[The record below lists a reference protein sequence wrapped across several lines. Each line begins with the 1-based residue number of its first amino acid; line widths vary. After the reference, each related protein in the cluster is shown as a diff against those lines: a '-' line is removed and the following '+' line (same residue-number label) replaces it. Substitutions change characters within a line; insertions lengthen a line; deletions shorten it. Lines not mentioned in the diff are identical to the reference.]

1 MEEPPGETDVA
12 ARAPWL
18 DRVPALVLPGG
29 AEPEISTFRAALE
42 KFHRGL
48 VVVDANL
55 RILFANA
62 GARRILERGDALQV
76 EAGMLGFRSR
86 DAWLKVRDYAAM
98 LAAGLAERSGATTAS
113 AGLALRLDRL
123 PQAAPYRAWVSGLSE
138 AVAALDEA
146 AAELRDE
153 VLNMLGVRVGYRG
166 ELADE
171 CPGSRAH
178 PNPRSLSRFVVWQ
191 SAVSRATILTI

>member
-1 MEEPPGETDVA
+1 LEEPPGETDVA

-18 DRVPALVLPGG
+18 DRVPALVLP
-29 AEPEISTFRAALE
+29 
-42 KFHRGL
+42 
-48 VVVDANL
+48 
-55 RILFANA
+55 
-62 GARRILERGDALQV
+62 
-76 EAGMLGFRSR
+76 
-86 DAWLKVRDYAAM
+86 
-98 LAAGLAERSGATTAS
+98 AGLAERSGATTAS

-191 SAVSRATILTI
+191 SVVSRATILTI